1 MDENGEDYE
10 IGIPKPKRSPFAK
23 LEVTFLYK

>member
-10 IGIPKPKRSPFAK
+10 IGIPKPKRPPFPK
-23 LEVTFLYK
+23 LEVTFFI